1 MEETLYIIGFL
12 VWYSLSLVV
21 AEKVGKKR
29 QIGEQWSFF
38 FSFMFSPLIGL
49 GLSLISKKK

>member
-21 AEKVGKKR
+21 AERVGKKR

-38 FSFMFSPLIGL
+38 FSFMFSPAIGL